1 MGEMDRKID
10 LNLYRG
16 RRVFL
21 SGHTGFKGAWLYLW
35 LRSLG
40 ADVLAYAL
48 PPDTEPSL
56 FREMFPEN
64 PENSVLADILDS
76 SALNSVMSAFRPEI
90 VFHLAAQPLVRRSYL
105 QPVRTYASNVMGTLN
120 VLEAARACGSVKAFV
135 NVTTDKCYENRETGE
150 AYSEGAALGGY
161 DMYSS
166 SKACSEILSASYR
179 RSFLKDGFALATARA
194 GNVIGG
200 GDWAEDRL
208 VPDCMRALF
217 SGKDLI
223 LRNPDSVR
231 PWQHVLEP
239 LSGYLLLGAL
249 LFARGSEYA
258 EAFNFGPEPGNVLK
272 VKDVVSKIT
281 DKFSS
286 ANVRFESASG
296 PHEAKLLTLKIDK
309 AKRVLNWEPVYG
321 ADEAVEK
328 TVEWY
333 KSFYG
338 GAPAKELVLEQIA
351 EFKERAPFFK

>member
-1 MGEMDRKID
+1 M
-10 LNLYRG
+10 
-16 RRVFL
+16 
-21 SGHTGFKGAWLYLW
+21 W

-179 RSFLKDGFALATARA
+179 RSFLKD
-194 GNVIGG
+194 
-200 GDWAEDRL
+200 
-208 VPDCMRALF
+208 
-217 SGKDLI
+217 
-223 LRNPDSVR
+223 SVR

-281 DKFSS
+281 DKFSYTFEPHYFIRVNDFNS
-286 ANVRFESASG
+286 SNGKDHHWEITNTFRYRINEHWLPYFELRWLDRNV
-296 PHEAKLLTLKIDK
+296 
-309 AKRVLNWEPVYG
+309 EPYHR
-321 ADEAVEK
+321 
-328 TVEWY
+328 
-333 KSFYG
+333 
-338 GAPAKELVLEQIA
+338 EQNQIRIGT
-351 EFKERAPFFK
+351 KYFF